1 MLRACSKKG
10 NIWGSVE
17 ALRGFSTIRACFK
30 EGEAGALC
38 PCPEAGKVEER
49 QVAEVLSWGTPWPF
63 SPLPSRK
70 SGLALGGV

>member
-10 NIWGSVE
+10 NSWGSVE
-17 ALRGFSTIRACFK
+17 ALRGFSTIRAWFK
-30 EGEAGALC
+30 EGETGALC